1 MLERRCID
9 SLDNQNWSQLCALLG
24 LKLDFLD
31 RLHEMPPEFR
41 DRYTITNWITTLL
54 KAKSESVCST
64 TKSSLTRELL
74 HEIGFDPHSK
84 AVETI
89 MTRAFAGNSQHHVK
103 ACEWAEIFIRNELKY
118 NPTWSALS
126 VKFPF
131 RSNITNLWFHF
142 PNMTNEDRKSQESPR
157 HVNIMNRVTKES
169 RAYRDTH
176 TLFDSQSQGEQK
188 QNVVLFHGTDHLSA
202 ADILVR
208 GIDLC
213 AGRQKRD
220 FSCGSGFYLTR
231 NLGDALDWAKST
243 TAKPAILAFQVDSRV
258 LDNSRRLNLFEHED
272 RWREIICS
280 FRLGRRTAKTRKS
293 LITSYDFIE
302 GPIATLTTNGISGEL
317 AFEPRPSSYQMCLIS
332 DELAEAFQQTLY
344 SVVFLDIRS

>member
-1 MLERRCID
+1 MLERDCTD
-9 SLDNQNWSQLCALLG
+9 HWGNQNWSQLCVLLG

-31 RLHEMPPEFR
+31 RFDEIPPEFR
-41 DRYTITNWITTLL
+41 DRYTLTDWITTFL
-54 KAKSESVCST
+54 KAKCEPVCST
-64 TKSSLTRELL
+64 TKSSLTKELL
-74 HEIGFDPHSK
+74 EEIGFDPHSK

-89 MTRAFAGNSQHHVK
+89 IARAFAGNSQHHVE
-103 ACEWAEIFIRNELKY
+103 ACEWAEIFVRDELKY

-126 VKFPF
+126 VNFPF
-131 RSNITNLWFHF
+131 QSNITNLWFQF
-142 PNMTNEDRKSQESPR
+142 PNMTNKDRKSQESPR
-157 HVNIMNRVTKES
+157 HVNIMNCVTKES

-176 TLFDSQSQGEQK
+176 TLFDSQSQGE

-243 TAKPAILAFQVDSRV
+243 TAKPAILAYHVDSRL
-258 LDNSRRLNLFEHED
+258 LDNSRGLNLFEHED

-280 FRLGRRTAKTRKS
+280 YRLGRRTAKTRKS
-293 LITSYDFIE
+293 LITSYDLIE
-302 GPIATLTTNGISGEL
+302 GPIATVTTNGTSCEL

-332 DELAEAFQQTLY
+332 EEFAEVFQQTLY
-344 SVVFLDIRS
+344 SVVFLDIGS

>member
-1 MLERRCID
+1 MLKRDCTD
-9 SLDNQNWSQLCALLG
+9 QWDNQNWSQLCALLG

-31 RLHEMPPEFR
+31 RLNEMPPEFR
-41 DRYTITNWITTLL
+41 DRYTLTDWITTLL
-54 KAKSESVCST
+54 KAKCEPVCST
-64 TKSSLTRELL
+64 TKSSLTRDLL
-74 HEIGFDPHSK
+74 DKIGFDPHSK
-84 AVETI
+84 AAETI
-89 MTRAFAGNSQHHVK
+89 MTRVFAGNSQHHVDS
-103 ACEWAEIFIRNELKY
+103 CEWAEIFIRDELKY
-118 NPTWSALS
+118 NPSWSVLC
-126 VKFPF
+126 VNFPF
-131 RSNITNLWFHF
+131 QSNITNLWFQF

-176 TLFDSQSQGEQK
+176 TLFDSQTEGE

-231 NLGDALDWAKST
+231 NLDVALDWAKST
-243 TAKPAILAFQVDSRV
+243 TAKPAILAYHVDSRI
-258 LDNSRRLNLFEHED
+258 LHTSRRLNLFENVD
-272 RWREIICS
+272 RWREIVFS
-280 FRLGRRTAKTRKS
+280 FRSGQRTAKTRKS

-302 GPIATLTTNGISGEL
+302 GPIATLTTTNEASGEL
-317 AFEPRPSSYQMCLIS
+317 AFEPRTSSYQMCLIS
-332 DELAEAFQQTLY
+332 DEFVEVFQQTLY
-344 SVVFLDIRS
+344 SVAFLDIRS

>member
-1 MLERRCID
+1 MLERRCIN

-31 RLHEMPPEFR
+31 RLHEIPPEFR
-41 DRYTITNWITTLL
+41 DRYTLTNWITTLL
-54 KAKSESVCST
+54 KAKSESACST

-74 HEIGFDPHSK
+74 DEIGFDPHSK

-103 ACEWAEIFIRNELKY
+103 PCEWAEIFIRNELKY
-118 NPTWSALS
+118 NPIWTALS
-126 VKFPF
+126 VNFPF

-157 HVNIMNRVTKES
+157 HVNIMNRVTTES
-169 RAYRDTH
+169 RAYRDSH
-176 TLFDSQSQGEQK
+176 TLLDSQSQGKES
-188 QNVVLFHGTDHLSA
+188 VLLFHGTDHLSA

-213 AGRQKRD
+213 SGRQKRD

-231 NLGDALDWAKST
+231 SLDVALDWAKST
-243 TAKPAILAFQVDSRV
+243 TAKPAILAYQVDSRI
-258 LDNSRRLNLFEHED
+258 LDTPRRLNLFENED
-272 RWREIICS
+272 RWREIVFS
-280 FRLGRRTAKTRKS
+280 FRSGQRTAKTRKS

-302 GPIATLTTNGISGEL
+302 GPIATLTTAKETSGEL
-317 AFEPRPSSYQMCLIS
+317 AFEPRTSSYQMCLIS
-332 DELAEAFQQTLY
+332 DEFAEVFQQTLY